1 MASQDDTVAA
11 TLEAMAQDAF
21 AVGLGMQVEE
31 LRLGYCRTSVTV
43 EPHMLNVHGVPHGG
57 LLFTL
62 ADYAFAGACNSH
74 GRLALALNVTI
85 SYLDT
90 VQVGT
95 RLIAEAT
102 EEHLGRRTGL
112 YLMTVTDQTGK
123 LVASCRGIAYRK
135 NVWFAGGPEETD

>member
-43 EPHMLNVHGVPHGG
+43 G
-57 LLFTL
+57 
-62 ADYAFAGACNSH
+62 NSH